1 MSAEVD
7 SVYFPHAEVVGD
19 IGNALWQI
27 KEKCEPQGHWD
38 HSFFERCKAVQEE
51 KVYRGVHTTAPAFPM
66 NIQRVV
72 QDLRRAL
79 QVTGRHRRHRHH
91 HHHHHYHRRRR
102 RRRRHLTSAPTSR
115 ALQPSAILCL
125 DNGMYKIHVAR
136 AYPALEPNTVLLDNA
151 LATMGAG
158 LPAAIAAKVRAI
170 LARSSRPP

>member
-1 MSAEVD
+1 M
-7 SVYFPHAEVVGD
+7 
-19 IGNALWQI
+19 
-27 KEKCEPQGHWD
+27 
-38 HSFFERCKAVQEE
+38 
-51 KVYRGVHTTAPAFPM
+51 YRGVHTTAPAFPM

-91 HHHHHYHRRRR
+91 HHHHHYHRRRRR

-158 LPAAIAAKVRAI
+158 LPAAIAAKVI
-170 LARSSRPP
+170 DPTSDPTFPVPTPHSHV